1 MIKFM
6 IPSKPKL
13 ANELP
18 IKQYNL
24 TNLLRNQV
32 NSINDILQS
41 NMIFKFLD

>member
-1 MIKFM
+1 M